1 MPSTPQDQIIERIES
16 TDRKAGRPL
25 IVALDGRSGVGKSTL
40 ARRVAAR
47 VDDCCLIEGDDFYAG
62 GSAAEWDARSPQDK
76 ARLCMDWQRLKD
88 EALLPLLAGQTASW
102 HPFNFEAGAG
112 LAEQTKH
119 AAPAAVILI
128 DGVYSGRPELADL
141 VDLSILVETQGNER
155 ERRLLEREGLAQVE
169 WQQRWDAG
177 EDYYFEHIKLR
188 DTFDLI
194 LQN

>member
-1 MPSTPQDQIIERIES
+1 MVDTPQDQIIERIQS
-16 TDRKAGRPL
+16 TTRKAGRAL

-40 ARRVAAR
+40 ARQVAAR
-47 VDDCCLIEGDDFYAG
+47 LPDSCLIEGDDFYAG

-76 ARLCMDWQRLKD
+76 ARLCMNWQRLKN

-112 LAEQTKH
+112 LAEQTRH

-141 VDLSILVETQGNER
+141 VDLSILVEAQDAER
-155 ERRLLEREGLAQVE
+155 KRRLYEREGLAQVE

-177 EDYYFEHIKLR
+177 EDYYFEHIKPR
-188 DTFDLI
+188 DNFDLVV
-194 LQN
+194 QN